1 MQTETTNQKPAI
13 LVQTPGAGPKCKKNE
28 CGSKAMKANFRRYK
42 AAGGS
47 NSLKVYAESLSQA
60 GDKIARG
67 WLMRKEGLDL
77 SGHRP
82 QRKVNPK
89 RMKKSSD
96 HISKGQG
103 RCGKA
108 RLPMRQVQFSFKV
121 A

>member
-1 MQTETTNQKPAI
+1 MSNEHTNQKPEI

-28 CGSKAMKANFRRYK
+28 CGTKAMKANFRRYK
-42 AAGGS
+42 AEGGK
-47 NSLKVYAESLSQA
+47 NGLKVYAESLSQA
-60 GDKIARG
+60 GDKVARG

-82 QRKVNPK
+82 QRKVNAK